1 MTISCVSGT
10 DFEGESAMRLL
21 LYMATVTSVAAI
33 RAMGCAESY
42 YSWATTIAEQRAVQ
56 EKN

>member
-1 MTISCVSGT
+1 
-10 DFEGESAMRLL
+10 MRLL

-42 YSWATTIAEQRAVQ
+42 YSWAPAIAKQRAAKKTQ
-56 EKN
+56 EKQLKKVGKKET

>member
-1 MTISCVSGT
+1 
-10 DFEGESAMRLL
+10 MRLL

-42 YSWATTIAEQRAVQ
+42 YSWAPTIAKQRAAKKTQ
-56 EKN
+56 EK